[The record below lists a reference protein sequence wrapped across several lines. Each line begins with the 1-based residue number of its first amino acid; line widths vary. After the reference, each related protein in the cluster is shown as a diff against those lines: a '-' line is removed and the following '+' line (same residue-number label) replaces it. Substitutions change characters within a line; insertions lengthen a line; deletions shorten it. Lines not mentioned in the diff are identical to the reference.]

1 LFYFQAYAICFTP
14 NVLCRLFTNFWGVL
28 KPFKDVRVVLGAA
41 SQLLEAAQGNT
52 HPTDLWT
59 FWKLFTLCFCT
70 CTCRS

>member
-1 LFYFQAYAICFTP
+1 MPFVIRQMF
-14 NVLCRLFTNFWGVL
+14 LCRLFTNFWGVL